1 MKDKNKQLS
10 LVPRPPI
17 VVVLG
22 HVDHGKTTLLDFIR
36 KTKIAEK
43 ETGGITQHI
52 GAYEVIV
59 QPKKDKT
66 LSSFK
71 NDFASFRR
79 KITFIDTPGHEAFCS
94 IRSRGAKVADI
105 AVLVVAADE
114 GVKSQTKE
122 SIDCLKTTQTPF
134 CVALT
139 KIDKEGANPE
149 KVKKE
154 LAENEVFLEGWG
166 GDVSFVEISAKTGQ
180 GIDELLEL
188 ILLMAEMEEIK
199 ANPKNPAS
207 GVVIE
212 SHLDAKRGSA
222 AVLIITD
229 GTLFLKDNLVAGKIC
244 GKVKI
249 LEDFL
254 GKSIKEATFSSPVQ
268 VIGFEGLPPVGEKF
282 FAGRDKLEL
291 EKLSEMENQGEII
304 AKEIGSSEPTM
315 IIPLIIKSDA
325 MGSAEA
331 LVNLIDGLGKDR
343 KWSFRLLKNDTGNLT
358 EGDLK
363 VAPQEKTL
371 IVMFRVKK
379 RTEAKNLLFI
389 NKNLIPVEGEI
400 IYEIKDK
407 IQEIVESRLIDK
419 PKEEIFGKLEILDTF
434 NPVKGKQLVGGK
446 VLEGNVRNK
455 IHFYL
460 FREEKN
466 LNKGVVFN
474 LKKNK
479 TDVNEIN
486 SGEECGLLVDC
497 PETIKKGDMLI
508 FFQKNKG
515 S

>member
-1 MKDKNKQLS
+1 
-10 LVPRPPI
+10 
-17 VVVLG
+17 
-22 HVDHGKTTLLDFIR
+22 
-36 KTKIAEK
+36 
-43 ETGGITQHI
+43 
-52 GAYEVIV
+52 
-59 QPKKDKT
+59 
-66 LSSFK
+66 
-71 NDFASFRR
+71 
-79 KITFIDTPGHEAFCS
+79 
-94 IRSRGAKVADI
+94 
-105 AVLVVAADE
+105 
-114 GVKSQTKE
+114 
-122 SIDCLKTTQTPF
+122 
-134 CVALT
+134 
-139 KIDKEGANPE
+139 
-149 KVKKE
+149 
-154 LAENEVFLEGWG
+154 
-166 GDVSFVEISAKTGQ
+166 FVEISAKTGQ
-180 GIDELLEL
+180 SIDELLEL

-363 VAPQEKTL
+363 VVPQEKTL

-446 VLEGNVRNK
+446 VLEGKVRNK

-497 PETIKKGDMLI
+497 PETIKKGDVLI
-508 FFQKNKG
+508 FFQKNKD